1 MSEHRVRLDQ
11 RGDEPLQPH
20 RGQLHGAGQ
29 RRHLFACVG
38 QEFVERGVEQAD
50 GDGIG
55 RHRFEQPLKIRALH
69 RQQLRQRTAAT
80 GLVRSDDH
88 LSHRGDAIALE
99 EHVLGAAQPDSFGAE
114 RAAPLRVRRRIGVG
128 AHPQPAALVR
138 PGHELGVVGPEL
150 RLHQLGCAEQ
160 NSPRG
165 AVDREHLSFL
175 HDAPVRPEP
184 ALLRVDLDILRP
196 HDARLPHPAG
206 DDRRMARHAAA
217 RGQHRACCDDP
228 VEVLGARLRADQD
241 DVAPAFRQGFGLVGV
256 ENDLPHRGARGRG

>member
-1 MSEHRVRLDQ
+1 MCSVRHSPIPSAPNA
-11 RGDEPLQPH
+11 RP
-20 RGQLHGAGQ
+20 RFASAG
-29 RRHLFACVG
+29 VS
-38 QEFVERGVEQAD
+38 
-50 GDGIG
+50 
-55 RHRFEQPLKIRALH
+55 AL
-69 RQQLRQRTAAT
+69 
-80 GLVRSDDH
+80 
-88 LSHRGDAIALE
+88 
-99 EHVLGAAQPDSFGAE
+99 
-114 RAAPLRVRRRIGVG
+114 

-175 HDAPVRPEP
+175 HDPPVRPEP

-217 RGQHRACCDDP
+217 RGQHCARCDDP